1 MRVLIFLILPA
12 FLFAQNL
19 NLRLT
24 TSAYMWQRQETQTI
38 STNHLRAYQFA
49 QLSLSQGNLSFHT
62 FANFSNDFRQKQSG
76 DPRLR
81 FYNFYV
87 NWRNLFERFNLKLG
101 RFAVYSGVGV
111 GTIDGAFIN
120 AKILKSLS
128 ANVYGG
134 FLPPAEQKFGITS
147 DAKNN
152 FMFGGQ
158 LKFSRDDLNA
168 SVSYFNQHRKPKP
181 YSTLRADSLGDVFI
195 QEINPTSSQYQIISA
210 DVGYDFSIFEFY
222 SRADF
227 DLNKSKFSRGE
238 VSLGVNLTNRLKLN
252 AGYDY
257 RDPRIPVNSI
267 FSVFN
272 YGVTKEIEVGVN
284 YKISSLLR
292 VIVGFSNV
300 NYVDEKSQRI
310 IFGFDAGYGSVN
322 FAKRIGYAGEL
333 DRISAQFYYPMF
345 GDRFITNVGLSYASY
360 KLSDA
365 VEKEKDLIL
374 SLGANY
380 KLNKSF
386 SFDIQGQYLRN
397 KFYKSDFRFFIKL
410 NYWLFTNIGFIK

>member
-1 MRVLIFLILPA
+1 
-12 FLFAQNL
+12 
-19 NLRLT
+19 
-24 TSAYMWQRQETQTI
+24 
-38 STNHLRAYQFA
+38 
-49 QLSLSQGNLSFHT
+49 
-62 FANFSNDFRQKQSG
+62 
-76 DPRLR
+76 
-81 FYNFYV
+81 
-87 NWRNLFERFNLKLG
+87 LKLG

-252 AGYDY
+252 ACYDY

-322 FAKRIGYAGEL
+322 LAKRIGYAGEL
-333 DRISAQFYYPMF
+333 DGISAQFYYPMF
-345 GDRFITNVGLSYASY
+345 GDRFIPNVGLSYASY